1 MIDLVSKRFL
11 FLFVSLLIIIPGV
24 VAIFLGGIKL
34 GIDFTGGTR
43 LTVVPASAEAYNTE
57 EFKRVLGTIG
67 YEDSLVKSGSISGE
81 NIVTNT
87 ITMDIPRVA
96 NLPDEERELE
106 RSRIARA
113 LIEEEL
119 VAGSQV
125 TETRELAPETTPT
138 AASIITS
145 TAAVTQSATVTATAS
160 LTGTATI
167 TSTGAVTATGTT
179 TDTAGT
185 TGTTTPVARP
195 TEVVTV
201 WRLEPRS
208 VIDDTSI
215 GPTVGS
221 ELVGRAFA
229 AIGIAAFAILV
240 YLTLVFRKV
249 PNAIRFGVCAIFAL
263 LHDVLVVVGIFA
275 ILGLLFGAEID
286 ALFVTAMLTVIGFSV
301 HDTIVVFDRVRENIL
316 KRRFERFEDI
326 VNYSLV
332 QTLARSINTS
342 ITVILTLFALYL
354 FGGGSIHNF
363 VLALLI
369 GIISGTYS
377 SIFNASMLLVIW
389 EKREWGRFLGRGSGE
404 TPAPGTRAAAR

>member
-11 FLFVSLLIIIPGV
+11 FLLVSLLIIIPGV
-24 VAIFLGGIKL
+24 VAMFLGGIKL

-96 NLPDEERELE
+96 SLPDVERELE
-106 RSRIARA
+106 RSRIAQA
-113 LIEEEL
+113 LIEEKL

-125 TETRELAPETTPT
+125 TETREIAPEATPT
-138 AASIITS
+138 GAVTITS
-145 TAAVTQSATVTATAS
+145 TAAVTQSATVTATTS
-160 LTGTATI
+160 VTGTAAITGTGTI
-167 TSTGAVTATGTT
+167 TPTGTT

-185 TGTTTPVARP
+185 TETATPAARP

-208 VIDDTSI
+208 VIDDTTI
-215 GPTVGS
+215 GPTVGN

-229 AIGIAAFAILV
+229 AIGIVSLAILL

-249 PNAIRFGVCAIFAL
+249 PNAFRFGVCAIFAL
-263 LHDVLVVVGIFA
+263 LHDVLA
-275 ILGLLFGAEID
+275 
-286 ALFVTAMLTVIGFSV
+286 
-301 HDTIVVFDRVRENIL
+301 
-316 KRRFERFEDI
+316 
-326 VNYSLV
+326 
-332 QTLARSINTS
+332 
-342 ITVILTLFALYL
+342 
-354 FGGGSIHNF
+354 
-363 VLALLI
+363 
-369 GIISGTYS
+369 
-377 SIFNASMLLVIW
+377 
-389 EKREWGRFLGRGSGE
+389 
-404 TPAPGTRAAAR
+404 